1 VLPKPLGKVGAWV
14 MDTLRLWRIPF
25 VKPWMIDRGD
35 DHYELDI
42 TRARTVVGWEPRHR
56 LRESLPK
63 VVAALKA
70 DAWAWYRENE
80 IPVPAWL
87 AAVAPQA
94 PPGELS
100 GQRLEELRDQITGMT
115 TQAHTEHGGS
125 R

>member
-1 VLPKPLGKVGAWV
+1 MAFVIPLGMAEPDAWL
-14 MDTLRLWRIPF
+14 MDTLQVGRIPF

-42 TRARTVVGWEPRHR
+42 PRARTVVGWEPRHR

-87 AAVAPQA
+87 AGVAPQA

-100 GQRLEELRDQITGMT
+100 GQRLEELRGQIT
-115 TQAHTEHGGS
+115 
-125 R
+125 